1 MQASV
6 RSTRFRKLNSG
17 RQRRWAHPL
26 WSVILSHHP
35 VSSITLDVPAM
46 NCPYGHLRA
55 HAISAV
61 SDRQLG
67 LKR

>member
-6 RSTRFRKLNSG
+6 RSTRFRKLDSG
-17 RQRRWAHPL
+17 QQRRWAHPL

-35 VSSITLDVPAM
+35 VWSITLNVPAM
-46 NCPYGHLRA
+46 NCPYGDLRGRVL
-55 HAISAV
+55 SAV
-61 SDRQLG
+61 RNRQLR